1 MLVPCV
7 LYLTD
12 SSIMFDELSNRF
24 DAIFRKLR
32 GRGKLTEENI
42 AEAVRDVKRALLEA
56 DVNYRV
62 VKKFTN
68 AVQEKALGSQVLQS
82 ITPGQQFVKLM
93 HDELTALMG
102 GSARAIKLQTNRLNI
117 ILMAGLQGSGKTTA
131 TAKLALHYRKQGH
144 RPLLVACD
152 TYRAAAIDQ
161 LETLGKA
168 LNIPVFS
175 DRSAK
180 PIEIAKK
187 ALDHA
192 RDEDISLLIIDTAGR
207 LHVDT
212 EMMAELKQ
220 ICSTAKPD
228 EIFFV
233 ADAMTG
239 QDAINVAEQFHK
251 EINFTGV
258 ILTKLDGDARGGAAL
273 SILDVTGVPVQ
284 YVGVSEKPDGL
295 EVFHPE
301 RMASRILGMGD
312 IISLVERAQETIDIE
327 NSKVLERKIR
337 KNIFTL
343 QDFLEQLRQIKKM
356 GPLGDI
362 LSMIP
367 GVGKQL
373 QGVEVDNSALDK
385 IEAIICSMTKTEREK
400 PQIIDGNRK
409 RRIAEGSGTSV
420 QDVNKLLKQYDAMKD
435 MMKRMNKIAGKRGQS
450 AVLRSLSPF

>member
-1 MLVPCV
+1 
-7 LYLTD
+7 
-12 SSIMFDELSNRF
+12 MFDELSNRF
-24 DAIFRKLR
+24 DAIFHKLR
-32 GRGKLTEENI
+32 GRGKLTEDNI

-68 AVQEKALGSQVLQS
+68 TVQEKALGSQVLQS
-82 ITPGQQFVKLM
+82 ITPGQQFVKLV
-93 HDELTALMG
+93 HDELATLMG
-102 GSARAIKLQTNRLNI
+102 GSARAIKFQTNRLNI
-117 ILMAGLQGSGKTTA
+117 IVMAGLQGSGKTTA
-131 TAKLALHYRKQGH
+131 TAKLALHFRKQGQ

-180 PIEIAKK
+180 PVEIAKK
-187 ALDHA
+187 AIDHA
-192 RDEDISLLIIDTAGR
+192 RDEDNSLVIIDTAGR
-207 LHVDT
+207 LHIDT
-212 EMMAELKQ
+212 DMMAELKQ
-220 ICSTAKPD
+220 ICNTAKPD

-251 EINFTGV
+251 EISFTGV

-327 NSKVLERKIR
+327 NSKKLERKIR

-373 QGVEVDNSALDK
+373 QGAEIDNSALDK
-385 IEAIICSMTKTEREK
+385 IEAIICSMTRTEREK

-409 RRIAEGSGTSV
+409 RRIAVGSGTSV

-435 MMKRMNKIAGKRGQS
+435 MMKRMNKIVGKKGQ
-450 AVLRSLSPF
+450 AAALRSLSPF